1 MCLVLAPRA
10 VIGGKQMRR
19 APAKEGGMSRLF
31 AVVINDPQR
40 LACAL
45 YPTRETLV
53 AKSAP
58 EGWGL
63 ACYQGGE
70 VLLQRHPKPRNQP
83 LDFFQQVKDLR
94 TDYVVGHVMD
104 PGTLAKLE
112 NTQPFRFRSWVYAQ
126 SGGMELAEARAAIL
140 EHVPDFLRR
149 NIRAQ
154 TGAEHLFYVL
164 LSFLHDANKLDDPN
178 LRVADAAA
186 ALRGA
191 LLLASR
197 MAAKTQAPPPSMNVA
212 ATNGRILLAAR
223 SGKPMWWRQVSG
235 IADCRLCG
243 ETLPEEARR
252 DRRKTSHEH
261 VRAVLIASEPE
272 KPPTEE
278 GWEEIPDGTIVGVT
292 RDLQKSLVS
301 LKAD

>member
-1 MCLVLAPRA
+1 
-10 VIGGKQMRR
+10 
-19 APAKEGGMSRLF
+19 MSRLF

-53 AKSAP
+53 ARGAP

-70 VLLQRHPKPRNQP
+70 VLLQRHPKPRTAP
-83 LDFFQQVKDLR
+83 LDFFQQVKELR

-104 PGTLAKLE
+104 AGGPAKLE

-126 SGGMELAEARAAIL
+126 SGGAELAEVRAQIL

-149 NIRAQ
+149 NLRAQ
-154 TGAEHLFYVL
+154 TVPEHLFHVL
-164 LSFLHDANKLDDPN
+164 LAFLHDANRLDDPN
-178 LRVADAAA
+178 LRVADAAG

-191 LLLASR
+191 LLLAQRVAGQLPSGA
-197 MAAKTQAPPPSMNVA
+197 MPSMNVA

-223 SGKPMWWRQVSG
+223 SGRPMWLRQVSG
-235 IADCRLCG
+235 IVDCRLCG
-243 ETLPEEARR
+243 ETLAEEAKR

-261 VRAVLIASEPE
+261 VRAVVIASEPE
-272 KPPTEE
+272 KIPAEE
-278 GWEEIPDGTIVGVT
+278 GWEEIPDGFIVGVS
-292 RDLQKSLVS
+292 RDLQKSLVAI
-301 LKAD
+301 KAD

>member
-1 MCLVLAPRA
+1 
-10 VIGGKQMRR
+10 MRR

-45 YPTRETLV
+45 YPTREDLV
-53 AKSAP
+53 ARSAP

-70 VLLQRHPKPRNQP
+70 VLLQRHPKPRP
-83 LDFFQQVKDLR
+83 AALDFFQQVRDLR

-104 PGTLAKLE
+104 AGTVAKLE

-126 SGGMELAEARAAIL
+126 SGGTELAEARAAIL

-154 TGAEHLFYVL
+154 TVAEHLFHVL
-164 LSFLHDANKLDDPN
+164 LAFLHDSNKLDDPN

-191 LLLASR
+191 LLLAQR
-197 MAAKTQAPPPSMNVA
+197 VAAQTPSGVMPAMNVA
-212 ATNGRILLAAR
+212 ATNGRILLFAR
-223 SGKPMWWRQVSG
+223 SGKPAWLRQLSG

-261 VRAVLIASEPE
+261 VRAVIIASEPE
-272 KPPTEE
+272 KQPTEE
-278 GWEEIPDGTIVGVT
+278 GWEEIPDGTIVGVS